1 MKKYILTFITIL
13 SICAPTSYSAGTCSE
28 ILSQQISF
36 LLSEQE
42 IIYDDFDTCIVP
54 DYTEKSRLDNLLN
67 NQEQIL
73 SSLDDAAEKLN
84 FPLLKHYGFTYLNIG
99 KRQFFDWNEGE
110 NLDLAFKHQSRE
122 NAAYIRNIF
131 KREIQKSIEEYE
143 RLLACDAVSISQPV
157 NNRTIYGD
165 RFNILPNQKLNV
177 SHGGNFFYILGFL
190 LGMEKG
196 YPLES
201 KNGLGIQ
208 VTISINDSCLKYK
221 PYNYAIEHRSL
232 LDYSAVLFA
241 EIQAQDLEA
250 APNRYEAG
258 LRTEN
263 RNKLSNIR
271 IKIIKAHTSP
281 HSIEFHT
288 FRLNE
293 QDETFIQSKAQEAI
307 HYLESLGT
315 TTTYRQNVTHAL
327 QNIEFLDLTKD

>member
-1 MKKYILTFITIL
+1 MKKYILTLITIL
-13 SICAPTSYSAGTCSE
+13 SICAPTSYSAETYSE
-28 ILSQQISF
+28 ILYQQISYP
-36 LLSEQE
+36 LSEQE
-42 IIYDDFDTCIVP
+42 IIYDDFDTHIVS
-54 DYTEKSRLDNLLN
+54 DYTKKSRLDNLLN

-73 SSLDDAAEKLN
+73 SSIDEAAEKLN
-84 FPLLKHYGFTYLNIG
+84 FPLLKHYGFTYLNTV
-99 KRQFFDWNEGE
+99 KRQFFDWKEDE
-110 NLDLAFKHQSRE
+110 MLDLAFKHQSRE
-122 NAAYIRNIF
+122 DAAYIQNIF
-131 KREIQKSIEEYE
+131 KREIQKSIEESE
-143 RLLACDAVSISQPV
+143 RPLACDAASISQPV

-165 RFNILPNQKLNV
+165 RFNILPDQKLNV

-201 KNGLGIQ
+201 KNELGIQ
-208 VTISINDSCLKYK
+208 VTPFINDSYLKYK

-241 EIQAQDLEA
+241 EIQAQNLKE
-250 APNRYEAG
+250 APNGCEAG

-271 IKIIKAHTSP
+271 IEIIKAHTSP
-281 HSIEFHT
+281 HNIEFHT
-288 FRLNE
+288 FRLND

-315 TTTYRQNVTHAL
+315 ATTYRQNVINAL
-327 QNIEFLDLTKD
+327 QNIQFLDFTKN